1 MKTIEEKIKIIL
13 LANCVN
19 KVEASEIKNTDNITT
34 DFNLD
39 SLEKI
44 EVMFDIEDM
53 FDIEISESE
62 GKEIQTVQQA
72 IDYVQ
77 SKLNERKK

>member
-1 MKTIEEKIKIIL
+1 MKTIEEKIKIIISE
-13 LANCVN
+13 NCY
-19 KVEASEIKNTDNITT
+19 SETDSSQIKNTDNIAT

-77 SKLNERKK
+77 AKLNER